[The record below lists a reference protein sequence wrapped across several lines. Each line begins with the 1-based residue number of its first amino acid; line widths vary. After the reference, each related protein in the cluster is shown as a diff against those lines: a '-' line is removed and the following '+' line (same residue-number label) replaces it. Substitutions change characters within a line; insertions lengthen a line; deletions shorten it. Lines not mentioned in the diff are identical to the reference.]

1 MKTEK
6 IVISFIAIFIGI
18 VVAGIAFYIYQS
30 TKIVPPSQRKTV
42 AITPPTP
49 TPKATIYL
57 SLSTPADGEV
67 FDKKIITV
75 SGKTIPGSLVIIS
88 TDVSDEVVSP
98 SSIGDFSSTVTI
110 GDNGNIL
117 TVTAIAPNGE
127 QITQTRTVTFS
138 TESF

>member
-6 IVISFIAIFIGI
+6 IVISFIAIFVGI

-30 TKIVPPSQRKTV
+30 TKVLPASQTKTV
-42 AITPPTP
+42 AVTPPSP

-57 SLSTPADGEV
+57 TLSSPQDGEV
-67 FDKKIITV
+67 FDKKVITV
-75 SGKTIPGSLVIIS
+75 SGKTVPGSVVIIS
-88 TDVSDEVVSP
+88 TDVADEVISP
-98 SSIGDFSSTVTI
+98 TSVGDFSTTTTI
-110 GDNGNIL
+110 GDNGNIVS
-117 TVTAIAPNGE
+117 VTAIAPNGE